1 MHNAVVIL
9 TGANPRPA
17 SRMKEVVNGGPHT
30 HSLVLQAPGQVR
42 VSSHPSL
49 VRQTRSTMWAEGSK
63 LAKMHS
69 EGPVIDQVLE
79 EFLTEQEERL
89 ALRTYGQYETVIEL
103 LREYLERYVTPSDPA
118 LAKAVDE
125 AHRTGTEYAVCGL
138 CPPREIV
145 DNIDDFL
152 SWFMVRKV
160 LAGQNLMRAAGTVT
174 RRLGKWLY
182 EHNYIGGDDATV
194 YQDETTRLSRSLP
207 KAKALRDKVVQ
218 WVDGL
223 PKMKSEKTYDGH
235 F

>member
-1 MHNAVVIL
+1 M
-9 TGANPRPA
+9 
-17 SRMKEVVNGGPHT
+17 
-30 HSLVLQAPGQVR
+30 
-42 VSSHPSL
+42 
-49 VRQTRSTMWAEGSK
+49 
-63 LAKMHS
+63 AKMHS

-160 LAGQNLMRAAGTVT
+160 LAGQDLMRAAGTVS

-182 EHNYIGGDDATV
+182 EHNYIDGDDATV

-207 KAKALRDKVVQ
+207 KATALRDKLVQ

-235 F
+235 FQIVVITDRGWKVAGVLSSLSGEVPVPSTLRHSPEVGWQVSGVIAQTPQGLRWVEIWNVYPR